1 MAVATPRIF
10 AREIRDHKT
19 AANARE
25 REFNLME
32 TQSTEKS
39 TGRIALILVCTTSFI
54 TPLMLSGVNVAIPA
68 IAADFHADAVLLSW
82 IPTAYLLATAVFL
95 LPAGRLGDLVGRKKM
110 YVAGI
115 AVMALGSALAA
126 AAGDIRFLLGCRVI
140 QGMGNSLMATSGIP
154 MLVSIFP
161 SHRRGSVVGMTTAG
175 VYVGLTGGPLIGGL
189 CTHYL
194 SWRAIFLIHIPVL
207 LTVIFLTLKKLHGEW
222 SGESEQR
229 FDFKGA
235 VIFAAGISALIYGL
249 SLLPALHSIWLILL
263 GLSLLTG
270 FFQLEKR
277 MRDPILDVRL
287 FFENRLF
294 LFSSLAALFLYSASF
309 GLSYLMSLYLQYIKA
324 MSADTAGMVL
334 MSQPVMMA
342 ALSPFTGRLSDRIE
356 PRLLASAG
364 LILNV
369 TGYFLLS
376 RSGMDTPLIYI
387 ILCLFTTGIGFA
399 LFSSPNINAI
409 LGAVRREQ
417 LGIASGITSTMRVL
431 GQMFSM
437 AVITTVF
444 AVNMGR
450 VQITPELYPV
460 LLHNVQVCLVI
471 ASGLAMIA
479 LLSSLSR
486 GDLH

>member
-1 MAVATPRIF
+1 
-10 AREIRDHKT
+10 
-19 AANARE
+19 
-25 REFNLME
+25 
-32 TQSTEKS
+32 
-39 TGRIALILVCTTSFI
+39 
-54 TPLMLSGVNVAIPA
+54 
-68 IAADFHADAVLLSW
+68 
-82 IPTAYLLATAVFL
+82 
-95 LPAGRLGDLVGRKKM
+95 
-110 YVAGI
+110 
-115 AVMALGSALAA
+115 
-126 AAGDIRFLLGCRVI
+126 
-140 QGMGNSLMATSGIP
+140 
-154 MLVSIFP
+154 
-161 SHRRGSVVGMTTAG
+161 
-175 VYVGLTGGPLIGGL
+175 
-189 CTHYL
+189 
-194 SWRAIFLIHIPVL
+194 
-207 LTVIFLTLKKLHGEW
+207 
-222 SGESEQR
+222 
-229 FDFKGA
+229 
-235 VIFAAGISALIYGL
+235 
-249 SLLPALHSIWLILL
+249 
-263 GLSLLTG
+263 
-270 FFQLEKR
+270 

>member
-1 MAVATPRIF
+1 
-10 AREIRDHKT
+10 
-19 AANARE
+19 
-25 REFNLME
+25 ME
-32 TQSTEKS
+32 TQATEQS

-82 IPTAYLLATAVFL
+82 IPTAYLLATAMFL

-140 QGMGNSLMATSGIP
+140 QGLGTSLIATSGIP

-161 SHRRGSVVGMTTAG
+161 SRRRGSVVGMTTAS
-175 VYVGLTGGPLIGGL
+175 VYFGLTGGPLIGGL

-207 LTVIFLTLKKLHGEW
+207 LILIGLTLKKLRGEW
-222 SGESEQR
+222 TGDTEQR
-229 FDFKGA
+229 FDFGGA
-235 VIFAAGISALIYGL
+235 VIFAAGISSLIYGL
-249 SLLPALHSIWLILL
+249 SLLPAPRSAWLILL
-263 GLSLLTG
+263 GLTLLVG

-277 MRDPILDVRL
+277 IRDPVLDVSL
-287 FFENRLF
+287 FFQNRLF

-309 GLSYLMSLYLQYIKA
+309 GLSYLMSLYLQYIKG
-324 MSADTAGMVL
+324 MSANIAGMVL

-342 ALSPFTGRLSDRIE
+342 TLSPFTGRLSDRIE

-364 LILNV
+364 LILNM

-376 RSGMDTPLIYI
+376 LSGMDTHLIYI
-387 ILCLFTTGIGFA
+387 ILCLFTTGIGFS
-399 LFSSPNINAI
+399 LFSPPNINAI

-437 AVITTVF
+437 AVITTIF

-450 VQITPELYPV
+450 VEITPKLYPI

-471 ASGLAMIA
+471 ASGLAAVA
-479 LLSSLSR
+479 LLCSLSR